1 MPNYEKQIEA
11 IEETR
16 RQIRI
21 TTSKQRKYEL
31 HRHLNKLIREYKRAK
46 IYAAQSRKEK
56 Q

>member
-1 MPNYEKQIEA
+1 MPNFEKQIEA

-16 RQIRI
+16 RQIQN

-46 IYAAQSRKEK
+46 MYVTQTERKEK
-56 Q
+56 